1 MEGSAYT
8 GKNIENIIKFTIK
21 SIIGIIHLWHLKH

>member
-8 GKNIENIIKFTIK
+8 GKNIENIIKFAIK
-21 SIIGIIHLWHLKH
+21 SIIGQLNYGT